1 MLLRNLSLR
10 LANRVAHRTTTTTST
25 STIAAA
31 SFTTTTS
38 ILKKYDP
45 LPRTKD
51 SFKVDNPNLKDLEG
65 DDYLY
70 HLGLNP
76 AEDDLQRFFH
86 DVKVCFFVF
95 FCFLNALIELII
107 QFFSKTIVAL
117 FFFCSFLIYF
127 CSISLKTTK
136 LTSKISPPPSP
147 PSSNVQRFFFMM

>member
-86 DVKVCFFVF
+86 DVKVGFFVF
-95 FCFLNALIELII
+95 FCF
-107 QFFSKTIVAL
+107 
-117 FFFCSFLIYF
+117 
-127 CSISLKTTK
+127 
-136 LTSKISPPPSP
+136 
-147 PSSNVQRFFFMM
+147 

>member
-86 DVKVCFFVF
+86 DVKVCFLCFSVF
-95 FCFLNALIELII
+95 EC
-107 QFFSKTIVAL
+107 TH
-117 FFFCSFLIYF
+117 
-127 CSISLKTTK
+127 
-136 LTSKISPPPSP
+136 
-147 PSSNVQRFFFMM
+147 